1 MFSLMEFLLP
11 GPFPGD
17 ATLSKRR
24 LLDHGV
30 LLKVQT
36 ALRLGRSRNTKTARC
51 QLFAFAHF
59 AHSHDLE
66 CLGKF
71 RASGT

>member
-1 MFSLMEFLLP
+1 MFSLMEWLLP
-11 GPFPGD
+11 EPFPGD

-36 ALRLGRSRNTKTARC
+36 ALRLGRSRNTKTAWC
-51 QLFAFAHF
+51 QLFAF

-71 RASGT
+71 RSSGT